1 MADAAP
7 APLTLAI
14 DRSAVVVIECQN
26 DLIHASRIGE
36 RGIGNALAI
45 AVRDRNVLANI
56 GRILHAARAA
66 QVPVLYANKE
76 SRPGMPVG
84 DAPIYRMSRRHPILQ
99 EGSWGAAV
107 HEDIAP
113 QPGDHLV
120 RRILSIDASYA
131 SDLYGLLRALGRT
144 TIIAMGVSTN
154 FAVEGTVRGAVNR
167 GFRVVVAEDGCASA
181 PEDMHRF
188 SIERILPLLAT
199 VSDSNQIA
207 AALARPA

>member
-1 MADAAP
+1 MADAVP
-7 APLTLAI
+7 APLELVV

-36 RGIGNALAI
+36 RGIGRALAM

-56 GRILHAARAA
+56 ARILAAARAA

-99 EGSWGAAV
+99 EGTWGAAV
-107 HEDIAP
+107 HDDIGP
-113 QPGDHLV
+113 QPGDHVV
-120 RRILSIDASYA
+120 RRVLSIDASYG
-131 SDLYGLLRALGRT
+131 SDIYGLLRALGRT

-167 GFRVVVAEDGCASA
+167 GFRAVIAEDGCASV

-199 VSDSNQIA
+199 VSESNEITA
-207 AALARPA
+207 VLARHS

>member
-1 MADAAP
+1 
-7 APLTLAI
+7 
-14 DRSAVVVIECQN
+14 VVVIECQN

-56 GRILHAARAA
+56 GRILHAARATH
-66 QVPVLYANKE
+66 VPVLYANKE
-76 SRPGMPVG
+76 TRPGMPVG

-99 EGSWGAAV
+99 EASWGAAV

-113 QPGDHLV
+113 QPGDHV
-120 RRILSIDASYA
+120 IRRILSIDASYG

-167 GFRVVVAEDGCASA
+167 GFRVVIAEDGCASA

-207 AALARPA
+207 AALVRPA